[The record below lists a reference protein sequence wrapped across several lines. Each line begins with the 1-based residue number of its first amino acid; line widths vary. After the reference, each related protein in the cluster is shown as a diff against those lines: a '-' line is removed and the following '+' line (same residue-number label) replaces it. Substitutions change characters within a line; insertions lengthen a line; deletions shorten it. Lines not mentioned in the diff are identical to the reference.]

1 MGDHLAIYF
10 HGCLTCSPTRKHGKT
25 VFKTTALERVLWGVY
40 ATVPISDWLRAAPQ
54 LGDVNSTVL
63 LACQVLS
70 RVAFSASE
78 ESPQGKNE
86 GFQVR
91 SLQEGTD
98 KT

>member
-1 MGDHLAIYF
+1 M
-10 HGCLTCSPTRKHGKT
+10 
-25 VFKTTALERVLWGVY
+25 
-40 ATVPISDWLRAAPQ
+40 
-54 LGDVNSTVL
+54 
-63 LACQVLS
+63 LS

-98 KT
+98 KTYRDEISSAWDSRAQVMLEAPE